1 MRGLF
6 GPCDPLCESYEML
19 EISIEDERWTEVAFT
34 ALAERAAQVVLNARS
49 LDPDEC
55 EISVLAC
62 DDIRIAELNAEFRGK
77 ETPTNVLSWPAEDLS
92 AEEEGGE
99 PEAPEPDFAGEI
111 CLGDIAVSYDTCLRE
126 AEEAGKTFDDH
137 VTHLMVHGL
146 LHLLGYDH
154 IRDGD
159 ATRMEALEVEIL
171 SGMGISDPYL
181 LPDPDDD

>member
-1 MRGLF
+1 
-6 GPCDPLCESYEML
+6 ML
-19 EISIEDERWTEVAFT
+19 EISIKDARWTQVAFA
-34 ALAERAAQVVLNARS
+34 ALAERAAQVVLKARS
-49 LDPDEC
+49 LDPEEC
-55 EISVLAC
+55 EISILAC
-62 DDIRIAELNAEFRGK
+62 DDARIATLNAEFRGK

-92 AEEEGGE
+92 PEQEGAE
-99 PEAPEPDFAGEI
+99 PEAPEADFAGEI

-126 AEEAGKTFDDH
+126 AEEAGKTLDDH

-146 LHLLGYDH
+146 LHLLGFDH

-181 LPDPDDD
+181 LPDPDEG